1 MAPTL
6 IYYLEPLLGFLDWL
20 MELVAGFWN
29 LVAS

>member
-1 MAPTL
+1 MTAVQL
-6 IYYLEPLLGFLDWL
+6 LEPLLGFLDWL

>member
-1 MAPTL
+1 MTVVEM
-6 IYYLEPLLGFLDWL
+6 LEPLLGFLDWL

>member
-1 MAPTL
+1 MQV
-6 IYYLEPLLGFLDWL
+6 IEILEPLLGFLDWL